1 MKLRANDER
10 FILSVILFL
19 ACTLLSSC
27 SGYIGY
33 GVMNWSLPEHELAAG
48 DVVPVFIQSNI
59 GKVYVI
65 GAGSDRKRRVEVPLW
80 QLTLYKS
87 KSRASKAAS
96 RLEEYRYTYATAK
109 TDGLPVR
116 AQPDNTARQVYRL
129 RLGQKLRI
137 VRKGEGSPVVA
148 GNAPLEGDWYEVL
161 TDDGSTGWC
170 FSYNLT
176 IFDERAGASIAAD
189 SGEEGTDGLIELIL
203 SRAWYPDHYRTMVE
217 ANQIDINRIS
227 PLWGFF
233 PGRDTGVARIELE
246 SGVVTFP
253 YTSIS
258 KADERLYR
266 FEGST
271 LTVQVRRSD
280 SILVQYT
287 DKDGMPQA
295 VFFASLDV
303 TPQELVETERA
314 RREAIL
320 GEIRSAG
327 PLFVSGNYGILRFLS
342 GGRFLW
348 SGYQLLVP
356 SLIPSGA
363 GGGGTVEVRYFL
375 GESTRGT
382 YDGVLSFLFDSTG
395 LWVNFLYDVTPQGL
409 KLEYV
414 SASNIKDSVVTSR
427 NLNPMVIFF
436 TPDAPNSNGQAG
448 QEGF

>member
-1 MKLRANDER
+1 MNLRANEGR
-10 FILSVILFL
+10 FILSVILLSAFAL
-19 ACTLLSSC
+19 FSSC
-27 SGYIGY
+27 TGHIGY
-33 GVMNWSLPEHELAAG
+33 GVINWSLPEHALAAG

-65 GAGSDRKRRVEVPLW
+65 GAGADRKKRVEVPLW

-87 KSRASKAAS
+87 KSKAS
-96 RLEEYRYTYATAK
+96 RAAKKLEEFRFTYATAK

-116 AQPDNTARQVYRL
+116 AQSDNTSRQVYRL

-137 VRKGEGSPVVA
+137 VRKGEGAPVVA
-148 GNAPLEGDWYEVL
+148 GNAPLEGSWYEVL

-170 FSYNLT
+170 FSYNLS
-176 IFDERAGASIAAD
+176 IFDERTDASAAPVT
-189 SGEEGTDGLIELIL
+189 GEEGTDGLMEVIL
-203 SRAWYPDHYRTMVE
+203 SRVWYPDHYRTMVE
-217 ANQIDINRIS
+217 SNRIDINRIS

-233 PGRDTGVARIELE
+233 PGRDSGIARIELE
-246 SGVVTFP
+246 GGVVTFP
-253 YTSIS
+253 YTSIT
-258 KADERLYR
+258 KDDERLYR

-295 VFFASLDV
+295 IFFSSMDI
-303 TPQELVETERA
+303 TPQELIEGERE
-314 RREAIL
+314 RREGL
-320 GEIRSAG
+320 LNEIRASG
-327 PLFVSGNYGILRFLS
+327 PLFVSGNYGVLQFLS
-342 GGRFLW
+342 GGKFLW

-356 SLIPSGA
+356 GLIPAGA
-363 GGGGTVEVRYFL
+363 GGGGTVEVRNFL
-375 GESTRGT
+375 GESTKES

-395 LWVNFLYDVTPQGL
+395 LWVNFLYDLSPQGL

-414 SASNIKDSVVTSR
+414 SASNIKDSVVGSR
-427 NLNPMVIFF
+427 NINPMVIFF

-448 QEGF
+448 QDGY